1 MYIQKKI
8 DGKIF
13 RKRRAFDKKND
24 AKKTA
29 EKMRKRGIKV
39 RIIPISEKG
48 KKKIL
53 FIFQILKNK
62 LCQNL

>member
-48 KKKIL
+48 KKRYCL
-53 FIFQILKNK
+53 YFRY
-62 LCQNL
+62 